1 MPDSQPDHPP
11 ENQEPRP
18 HLHGRR
24 HRPRR
29 YMPGEIYLE
38 LPELPEKNA
47 KLSLRLSI
55 LLSSI
60 LGATLITAMLG
71 RVLFL
76 SWGTWD
82 KVVDRYGTRADPL
95 YKDSTDA
102 MPAAVVV
109 LAVIFLITTI
119 YLLARLHRK

>member
-1 MPDSQPDHPP
+1 MPDSQSEHSH
-11 ENQEPRP
+11 ESQELRPRS
-18 HLHGRR
+18 HRRR

-38 LPELPEKNA
+38 LPEPPGINP
-47 KLSLRLSI
+47 KLSLRLSTV
-55 LLSSI
+55 LSSI
-60 LGATLITAMLG
+60 LGGILITAMLG

-82 KVVDRYGTRADPL
+82 KVVDRYGSRAEPL
-95 YKDSTDA
+95 YKDPADA
-102 MPAAVVV
+102 TAAAVVV

-119 YLLARLHRK
+119 FLLSRLHRK